1 VCARIFTKQELKG
14 INMLDT
20 VALAKIV
27 TSLLAPAIP
36 YLIKGGEQ
44 AWGEASKK
52 IGADT
57 WGLAKNI
64 WMKVVSPSKSKPN
77 AEEKTTEVIKAAT
90 EVANNP
96 ADEDA
101 QAALR
106 FQIKKLLTDDPELS
120 LEIEKTLNEA
130 KNSSGQTNV
139 RIGGVDISGGATVTN
154 SGNIVGGNQTISN

>member
-1 VCARIFTKQELKG
+1 
-14 INMLDT
+14 MLDT
-20 VALAKIV
+20 VALAKII
-27 TSLLAPAIP
+27 TSLLSPAIP
-36 YLIKGGEQ
+36 YLIKGGDQ

-57 WGLAKNI
+57 WELTKTI
-64 WMKVVSPSKSKPN
+64 WMKFASSKSKPN
-77 AEEKTTEVIKAAT
+77 GEEKTIEVIKAAT

-96 ADEDA
+96 SDEDA

-106 FQIKKLLTDDPELS
+106 FQIKKLLTEDPELS
-120 LEIEKTLNEA
+120 LEIYKVLNEA
-130 KNSSGQTNV
+130 KASSSQTSI

>member
-1 VCARIFTKQELKG
+1 M
-14 INMLDT
+14 NMLDT

-44 AWGEASKK
+44 AWEEAAKK
-52 IGADT
+52 IGSDT
-57 WGLAKNI
+57 WGLTKTI
-64 WMKVVSPSKSKPN
+64 WMKFVSPSKSKTN
-77 AEEKTTEVIKAAT
+77 GEEKNIEVIKAAT

-96 ADEDA
+96 SDEDA

-106 FQIKKLLTDDPELS
+106 FQIKKLLTDDPELGV
-120 LEIEKTLNEA
+120 EIEKAINQA
-130 KNSSGQTNV
+130 KATSSQINT

-154 SGNIVGGNQTISN
+154 SGNIVGGNQTIGN

>member
-1 VCARIFTKQELKG
+1 
-14 INMLDT
+14 M
-20 VALAKIV
+20 ALARIV

-57 WGLAKNI
+57 WGLTKTI
-64 WMKVVSPSKSKPN
+64 WMKFASPSKSKPN
-77 AEEKTTEVIKAAT
+77 GEEKTIEVIKAAT

-96 ADEDA
+96 SDEDA

-106 FQIKKLLTDDPELS
+106 FHIKKLLTDDPELS
-120 LEIEKTLNEA
+120 LEIEKAINEA
-130 KNSSGQTNV
+130 KTSSSQASI
-139 RIGGVDISGGATVTN
+139 RIGGVDISGGATVNN
-154 SGNIVGGNQTISN
+154 SGTIVGGNQRISN